1 MPKTLLDTD
10 ILSMLMRQ
18 QQEVMKRA
26 IHYLDVYAQ
35 YSFSLMTRYEILR
48 GLKTKNAK
56 KQLAAFNVFCQASEV
71 LSITESVV
79 NRASDIYA
87 DLHHRGE
94 LIGDAD
100 ILIAATALE
109 YGFVLAT
116 NNENHFSRI
125 VDLQVDNWSKSF
137 DGD

>member
-18 QQEVMKRA
+18 QREVVKRA
-26 IHYLDVYAQ
+26 IRYLDVYNQ
-35 YSFSLMTRYEILR
+35 YSFSLMTHYEILR
-48 GLKTKNAK
+48 GLKTKNAE

-71 LSITESVV
+71 LPITESVV

-87 DLHHRGE
+87 ALHHRGE
-94 LIGDAD
+94 PIGDGD

-125 VDLQVDNWSKSF
+125 VDIQIDNWSRLSNSN
-137 DGD
+137 